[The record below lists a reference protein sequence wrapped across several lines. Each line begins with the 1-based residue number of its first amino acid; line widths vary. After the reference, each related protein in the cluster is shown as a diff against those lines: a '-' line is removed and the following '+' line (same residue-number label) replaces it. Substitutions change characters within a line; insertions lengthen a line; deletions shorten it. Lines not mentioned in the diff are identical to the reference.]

1 MIRRLG
7 AIILILLALATPA
20 RAAEELWLK
29 PLTLSQ
35 LQEIYRFYDYSGER
49 GYLRLPSYHYPPIFL
64 SSFPADFATLT
75 DDKERAAM
83 FIKIAA
89 PLALKV
95 NQDISAERSEVLAM
109 KKDFAAR
116 QELSPVQNKRLE
128 DLAQKYDLFIRLKGY
143 PRTKH
148 LLNELLQRIDTM
160 PPSFLIAMSALETDF
175 GTSRIIKDGNAFYK
189 QLSWHTDKGLKP
201 EGETEDNSYRIKTYP
216 SLYAS
221 MSDFAL
227 KLNSAIAYR
236 PMRDARSAWRYR
248 GDVLQGTTL
257 AYSLLMHSP
266 LKNYAGILEYTIA
279 FYELNIID
287 KSVLD
292 STIISQPLPPQLA
305 PLALPQ
311 APASAAPKV

>member
-1 MIRRLG
+1 MIQRLS
-7 AIILILLALATPA
+7 AIVFVLIALAAPA

-29 PLTLSQ
+29 PLKLSQ
-35 LQEIYRFYDYSGER
+35 LEEIYRFYDYTGER
-49 GYLRLPSYHYPPIFL
+49 GYLRLPSYQYPPIFL
-64 SSFPADFATLT
+64 SSFPDDFATVT
-75 DDKERAAM
+75 DEKKRAVL
-83 FIKIAA
+83 FIKITA

-95 NQDISAERSEVLAM
+95 NQDISAERREVLAM
-109 KKDFAAR
+109 KQDFATR
-116 QELSPVQNKRLE
+116 QELSPAQDKRLE
-128 DLAQKYDLFIRLKGY
+128 TLARKYDLFSRLKGY

-160 PPSFLIAMSALETDF
+160 PPSFLIAMAALETDF
-175 GTSRIIKDGNAFYK
+175 GASRILRDGNALYK
-189 QLSWHTDKGLKP
+189 QLSWHSGEGLKP
-201 EGETEDNSYRIKTYP
+201 EGETEDDSYRIKTYP

-236 PMRDARSAWRYR
+236 PMRDARAAWRNR

-292 STIISQPLPPQLA
+292 SKMILRPLPQALA
-305 PLALPQ
+305 PLAQTPR
-311 APASAAPKV
+311 PESAAPKV